1 MNILNLL
8 KKKLLGYKL
17 SSESYINYLQKKG
30 VKVGKG
36 IEIFRPFRT
45 EIDMQNPHL
54 LTIGDYVQMTGPVT
68 ILTHDYSWSV
78 LKRKYNGEILG
89 NQRETIIGNNVFIGW
104 GATILGGSKIG
115 DNTIIGANSV
125 VSGKIKGNSVYAGNP
140 AKYLMSLEEYYLKRK
155 SLQLKEAVNYVRKY
169 ESRFKKIP
177 SEEELD
183 EYFFLFRDNNKDG
196 LFSKKLQL
204 MGNYEDSLKC
214 LKEHKKTF
222 DNYDAFLKFAAQKKE
237 KF

>member
-140 AKYLMSLEEYYLKRK
+140 ARFIKERK
-155 SLQLKEAVNYVRKY
+155 IYGE
-169 ESRFKKIP
+169 
-177 SEEELD
+177 
-183 EYFFLFRDNNKDG
+183 
-196 LFSKKLQL
+196 
-204 MGNYEDSLKC
+204 
-214 LKEHKKTF
+214 
-222 DNYDAFLKFAAQKKE
+222 
-237 KF
+237 